1 MIKLRLSPVLTKI
14 LQSSVVAGLCF
25 LYSACAVLGDKTVS
39 VTEAQIQ
46 QKLNERLAIP
56 FSLMKIFDVN
66 LSNALVKFDQNT
78 GRMHTTFDTQLS
90 SQLFNE
96 SQTGKLGISG
106 KLRFDAPTNS
116 VVLDS
121 PEIESFHLDGLD
133 SKQAEVM
140 KALAKQVG
148 GQLLDG
154 LTLYTVRPEDLKLGA
169 TLYQPKDMLVTDQ
182 GLKIT
187 LTPQQ

>member
-1 MIKLRLSPVLTKI
+1 MITKI
-14 LQSSVVAGLCF
+14 LQTSVVIGVSL

-66 LSNALVKFDQNT
+66 LSNALVKFDQAT

-90 SQLFNE
+90 SQLLNE
-96 SQTGKLGISG
+96 FHAGKLGISG

-121 PEIESFHLDGLD
+121 PEIENFQLDGLD

-154 LTLYTVRPEDLKLGA
+154 LTLYTVKPEDLKLGS
-169 TLYQPKDMLVTDQ
+169 TLYQPKDMMLTDQ
-182 GLKIT
+182 GLQIT
-187 LTPQQ
+187 LTPQH